1 MGEMDDPGLVSV
13 PGHIG
18 HLAPFGRLRFPACR
32 GFFCFLINK
41 TVIWLHKGM
50 PFNECNEKEALERKT
65 VCVRDGPDAQRLTA
79 LRWPRFPFWGCF
91 WNDVI
96 TTRFFPDDFHRLFLT
111 TPF

>member
-50 PFNECNEKEALERKT
+50 PFNVCNEKEALERKT

-79 LRWPRFPFWGCF
+79 LRWPRFPFWGLF
-91 WNDVI
+91 WNDYN
-96 TTRFFPDDFHRLFLT
+96 F
-111 TPF
+111 